1 MNDTRRFLLGL
12 GCICFALFAVYVF
25 TLQTIPNGA
34 DHYYMADVGETQIVL
49 NLWGTLHA
57 TGYPLYVI
65 TGNLLVALLR
75 ALGVDPA
82 AAPAVVSLIWTLA
95 ALGVMCL
102 LAHRLAGLRA
112 ALLVT
117 ALFGLTRTVWIH
129 AAIAEIYSFGLLIL
143 ALLLLL
149 ALWPAALRGRLYGLA
164 LLGGIGVFHHRA
176 LLMAAPALVY
186 AAWPEIQRTVR
197 RPGGGR
203 HLIALLL
210 VGLLGFLPYFYLPL
224 RASAGA
230 AWVYGTPDTWQGFRD
245 QFMGR
250 EAAQF
255 IGLPDSLDALLANF
269 HMVNLVLVT
278 DLTLPGLIAGLA
290 GLVLALRTARFRRAA
305 MTFLLNGLAAYLF
318 HILLYVD
325 ILSALILPVTLS
337 MAFGWLFLVVWL
349 RENGFSMRI
358 PFAVTVLFAAVLIAQ
373 NLPFIRRL
381 TTDPTGLQTIALA
394 QGAPPGSAL
403 MLNWGV
409 HHFAVGFGR
418 DILGLLPDI
427 TLIDHNA
434 DFRAVIAAQRLV
446 TPDYTFFS
454 RPPEWW
460 AEQLGQEVFLRSA
473 APGLVEIATAPH
485 LATSP
490 LPPAPSVYQAS
501 LACRPEALDLYVVWG
516 AGEKP
521 QRDLS
526 VFVHLLDAQGVV
538 LAQDDQFAPVYGQRP
553 LTGWRAGELISDVYT
568 LPRRPDAAAV
578 RYGLYDRRAD
588 GVFVNEL
595 EEQLAVQCDS

>member
-12 GCICFALFAVYVF
+12 GCIGFALLAVYVF

-65 TGNLLVALLR
+65 TGNILVALLR
-75 ALGVDPA
+75 AVGVGSA
-82 AAPAVVSLIWTLA
+82 AAPAAVSLIWMLA
-95 ALGVMCL
+95 ALSVICL
-102 LAHRLAGLRA
+102 LAYRLAGLRG

-117 ALFGLTRTVWIH
+117 LVFGLTRTVWIH

-149 ALWPAALRGRLYGLA
+149 ALWPDALRGRLYAMA

-176 LLMAAPALVY
+176 LLMAAPALIY
-186 AAWPEIQRTVR
+186 AVWPEIR
-197 RPGGGR
+197 RMARQPGGWR
-203 HLIALLL
+203 RIIALPLL
-210 VGLLGFLPYFYLPL
+210 GLCGFLPYLYLPL

-230 AWVYGTPDTWQGFRD
+230 AWVYGTPDTWQGFWD

-250 EAAQF
+250 EAAQY
-255 IGLPDSLDALLANF
+255 IGLPDTRDALLANF
-269 HMVNLVLVT
+269 HMVNNVLVT
-278 DLTLPGLIAGLA
+278 DLTLPGLIAGA
-290 GLVLALRTARFRRAA
+290 GGLLLALRMARFRRAA
-305 MTFLLNGLAAYLF
+305 IALLLNGLAAYLF
-318 HILLYVD
+318 HILLYAD

-337 MAFGWLFLVVWL
+337 MAFGWLFLGASL
-349 RENGFSMRI
+349 RHRARSVLI
-358 PFAVTVLFAAVLIAQ
+358 PLAAVLFAAVLTAQ
-373 NLPFIRRL
+373 NLPFIRQL
-381 TTDPTGLQTIALA
+381 TTDPAGLQTIALA

-403 MLNWGV
+403 MLDWGV

-427 TLIDHNA
+427 TLLDHNA
-434 DFRAVIAAQRLV
+434 DFRAVIAAQMLV

-485 LATSP
+485 LATDT
-490 LPPAPSVYQAS
+490 LPPAPSVYRAS
-501 LACRPEALDLYVVWG
+501 LVCRPEALDLYVVWG
-516 AGEKP
+516 AGETP
-521 QRDLS
+521 QRELS
-526 VFVHLLDAQGVV
+526 VFIHLLDSGGTV
-538 LAQDDQFAPVYGQRP
+538 LAQDDQFAPVYGLRP
-553 LTGWRAGELISDVYT
+553 LTGWLAGELILDVYT

-595 EEQLAVQCDS
+595 EEQLVVQCDS